1 MNITASKI
9 YDYIKCPHKVW
20 RDIYGPQDE
29 KIKEANP
36 FVQLLW
42 DRGVLHEADIIKKIG
57 KVVDISKGS
66 LEEREVQT
74 TKAMKAGELLIYQG
88 VIKYKELLGIPD
100 LLQKMPNGF
109 YVPLDIKSGSG
120 MEGADEDF
128 GEEGKPKKHYA
139 LQLCLYS
146 EALIGAGFAKERK
159 GFVIDIDGKTIEYN
173 LEPWWDIYQ
182 QTKNE
187 VQNLMEGRVKNK
199 PAYGGICKLC
209 PWYKSC
215 KKWCQDTNDLSNI
228 FYLGRS
234 KRDLMN
240 EELGIQSVEQLS
252 KLQLEEI
259 IKRKKQD
266 KSFLKGF
273 GEKTVEKLI
282 KRADLLTNVKKP
294 VIYNKV
300 NFPEVAYELFF
311 DIEDDPTRDFV
322 YMHGVYERHNGKER
336 FVPFVAKDY
345 TIGSEK
351 DAWAEFWKYINSL
364 PKDDFSVYYYS
375 QHEKSTYKRMQ
386 SRYPDVIS
394 LQQVENFFALPNVID
409 LYKII
414 FKDTDWPLGSYSLK
428 DIAIY
433 LGFKWRDETPSGA
446 LSIEW
451 FNKYLESKDPKELER
466 ILLYNE
472 DDCKATATI
481 KDFLSDNSK

>member
-1 MNITASKI
+1 VNITASKI